1 MKIAIAM
8 YKRMG
13 FEFQRE
19 IAPVYGMAAELYL
32 LNAVSAVTTGALAR
46 L

>member
-8 YKRMG
+8 YRRMG

-32 LNAVSAVTTGALAR
+32 LTVSTP
-46 L
+46 